1 MTREVSRGGDART
14 GQWKG
19 VVRQSGPVRRVRGEP
34 RHAQAVLSDL
44 KDQCSPNY
52 HVVSEVTR
60 ADLVHEEWGVV
71 SHWLMQEWPG
81 RLIRVVETYANAS
94 QALRVACISR
104 NSTPVWL
111 DSAGRVLLHETDE
124 RLSAWASRIARQA
137 VGTTQ
142 GWTAINDA
150 FELGTEMEAEAI
162 AVLAILVDAT
172 VDDVA
177 TLCEVERD
185 FVLNLVWG
193 DL

>member
-1 MTREVSRGGDART
+1 M
-14 GQWKG
+14 
-19 VVRQSGPVRRVRGEP
+19 
-34 RHAQAVLSDL
+34 
-44 KDQCSPNY
+44 
-52 HVVSEVTR
+52 
-60 ADLVHEEWGVV
+60 GVV

-94 QALRVACISR
+94 QALRVACSRR
-104 NSTPVWL
+104 NSTPVCL

-137 VGTTQ
+137 VGTTH